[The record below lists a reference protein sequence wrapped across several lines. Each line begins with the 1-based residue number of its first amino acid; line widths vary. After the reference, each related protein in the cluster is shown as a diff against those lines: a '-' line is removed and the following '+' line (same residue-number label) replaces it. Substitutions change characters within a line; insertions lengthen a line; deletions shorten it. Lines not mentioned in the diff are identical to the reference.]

1 MIIIIVTDCPPALRG
16 DLTKWL
22 IEVNT
27 GVYVGNVNAR
37 VREELWKRVCE
48 HIRNGQATLVH
59 SANNEQNMEFRVH
72 NTVRV
77 PIDYDGITLML
88 QPSEQYMKNSGST
101 TLTPGFSNAA
111 KYAKIREI
119 NKARARKNAEI
130 GYCVIDI
137 ETTGT
142 DPTLDFIIEL
152 AAVKVI
158 GERIE
163 EFETL
168 IEIPEAVP
176 PAVTALTGITDE
188 MLKQD
193 GDWEEDALDDFVRFI
208 NGFRLV
214 GHNIRFDLEFLQ
226 ARLQKYGK
234 DVLKNH
240 YNDTLAISRD
250 KLRGLRDHK
259 LESVAEYFGIDTTGN
274 HRALRDCQITKE
286 VYNKLNEV

>member
-1 MIIIIVTDCPPALRG
+1 MTIIVVANCPPALRG

-27 GVYVGNVNAR
+27 GVYVGNVSAR
-37 VREELWKRVCE
+37 VREELWKRVRE
-48 HIRNGQATLVH
+48 HIRTGQATLVY

-77 PIDYDGITLML
+77 PVDYDGITLML
-88 QPSEQYMKNSGST
+88 QPSEQYMKTNGAALKTS
-101 TLTPGFSNAA
+101 FSDNA
-111 KYAKIREI
+111 KFAKIREI
-119 NKARARKNAEI
+119 NKARAKKNAEI
-130 GYCVIDI
+130 GYCVIDL

-142 DPTLDFIIEL
+142 DPARDYIIEL

-158 GERIE
+158 GDRIE

-168 IEIPEAVP
+168 IEIPEPIP
-176 PAVTALTGITDE
+176 PTVTALTGISDE
-188 MLKQD
+188 MLKRD
-193 GDWEEDALDDFVRFI
+193 GDWEEDALEDFVRFI
-208 NGFRLV
+208 GGFRLV

-226 ARLQKYGK
+226 ARLKKYSK
-234 DVLKNH
+234 EALKNH

-259 LESVAEYFGIDTTGN
+259 LETVAEHFGIDTTGA

-286 VYNKLNEV
+286 VYNKLNEL